1 MSLDRERRQTA
12 ELLTSLART
21 AGVRPTPWLLAGPM
35 TTQMLGLPG
44 GVEACLFDLEGV
56 LTDSARLHAWAW
68 AQAFDTFLV
77 RRSEQSGRILVPFDR
92 DADYS
97 EYVDGRP
104 RLDGVH
110 AFLGSR
116 GIRLPEGRPG
126 TRPTPTPPTASPTT
140 SRRPS
145 CRGSQSVA

>member
-1 MSLDRERRQTA
+1 
-12 ELLTSLART
+12 
-21 AGVRPTPWLLAGPM
+21 M

-56 LTDSARLHAWAW
+56 LGRTARGSTPGRW

-92 DADYS
+92 DANYS

-145 CRGSQSVA
+145 